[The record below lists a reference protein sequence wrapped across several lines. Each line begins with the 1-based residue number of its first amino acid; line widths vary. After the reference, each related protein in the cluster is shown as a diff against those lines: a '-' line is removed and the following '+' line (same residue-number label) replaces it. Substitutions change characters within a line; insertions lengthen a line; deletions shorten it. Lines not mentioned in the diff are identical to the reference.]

1 MTGAKRL
8 GANRGLEKVMSENPL
23 VGTWRLVRW
32 YLSSEAGDE
41 VQPLGENATGFIC
54 YSPDGFVFVHIMAA
68 KRAFYAED
76 DPLSGT
82 PEEDSAAI
90 KSYLS
95 YAGPYEYH
103 GDRVV
108 HRVTQSS
115 FPNWVGSDQVRK
127 VRLEDDTLELSVE
140 GAYFQGSVV
149 TTTSL
154 WKRASLD

>member
-1 MTGAKRL
+1 
-8 GANRGLEKVMSENPL
+8 MSENPL
-23 VGTWRLVRW
+23 IGTWRLIRW
-32 YLSSEAGDE
+32 SLSTDDGEE
-41 VQPLGENATGFIC
+41 VQPLGENATGLIS

-82 PEEDSAAI
+82 PEEHSAAV

-108 HRVTQSS
+108 HRVTLSS

-127 VRLEDDTLELSVE
+127 VRLDGDTLELSVE

-154 WKRASLD
+154 WKRASTD